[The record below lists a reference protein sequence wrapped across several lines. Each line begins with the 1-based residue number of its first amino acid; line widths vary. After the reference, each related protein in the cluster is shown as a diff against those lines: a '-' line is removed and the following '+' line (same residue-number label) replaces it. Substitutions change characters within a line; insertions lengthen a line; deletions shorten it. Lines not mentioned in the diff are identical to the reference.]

1 MSLPI
6 RRKNMPIVDTSL
18 KIANVNIQRVWN
30 VLCDF
35 EKYPDLMDDVIEVKC
50 FNGSIFKSSW
60 KVLLN
65 GSELTWDE
73 EDIFEPYQRII
84 FHQLEGDLE
93 VYKGEWQLEKEGN
106 DVTVTLIIEFDL
118 GIPSLA
124 DMLNPIGIKAIK
136 SNSRQM
142 LEAIKDTS
150 S

>member
-1 MSLPI
+1 
-6 RRKNMPIVDTSL
+6 MPVVDTTL
-18 KIANVNIQRVWN
+18 KISNVSIQRVWE

-35 EKYPDLMDDVIEVKC
+35 ERYPDLMDDVIDVKC
-50 FNGSIFKSSW
+50 VNGDIFKSSW

-65 GSELTWDE
+65 GSELTWE
-73 EDIFEPYQRII
+73 EVDTFEPYKRIVFDQI
-84 FHQLEGDLE
+84 EGDLE
-93 VYKGEWQLEKEGN
+93 VYKGEWRLEKDGN
-106 DVTVTLIIEFDL
+106 DINVTLVIEFDL

-142 LEAIKDTS
+142 LEAIKETS